1 MHQSVDN
8 VLDGLGEKR
17 QQQQRV
23 NRRKAV
29 YCSDTALK
37 FYA

>member
-17 QQQQRV
+17 QQQQGM